1 MRKKETV
8 DYTHASGAERRI
20 LLGDLQITK
29 GLFTK
34 VKISILCVCVYVCW
48 EVGLYSS
55 SVAMHPQCV
64 LVALCACMETGF
76 HGLYLYYKFTALPDS
91 RTAYVQVMEF

>member
-34 VKISILCVCVYVCW
+34 VKISILCVCV
-48 EVGLYSS
+48 
-55 SVAMHPQCV
+55 CV
-64 LVALCACMETGF
+64 LGGRSVLLFCRNASTMCVGGVVFAWRQGF
-76 HGLYLYYKFTALPDS
+76 MSYKFTALPDS
-91 RTAYVQVMEF
+91 RTAYVQVIEF

>member
-64 LVALCACMETGF
+64 LVALCL
-76 HGLYLYYKFTALPDS
+76 HGDRVSCLTSSQRYLTHAQHMCK
-91 RTAYVQVMEF
+91 